1 MLQISSMFRV
11 LDVFFTFPT
20 KRLTLKDISVKA
32 GIAHT
37 SVKKQL
43 DVLVKKGLVLREIE
57 KKGTRIFPLYKANRE
72 STKFIQ
78 HKRLNNIESLFNSG
92 LLNFLEENFMPKS
105 IILFGSFLRGE
116 DTEESDVDLF
126 VEAPGQKLKFTRF
139 EKRLGRRVELHFNE
153 SFHSYPTELKNNL
166 VNGLVVHGFLEG
178 YRDH

>member
-1 MLQISSMFRV
+1 M
-11 LDVFFTFPT
+11 
-20 KRLTLKDISVKA
+20 
-32 GIAHT
+32 
-37 SVKKQL
+37 KKII
-43 DVLVKKGLVLREIE
+43 G
-57 KKGTRIFPLYKANRE
+57 
-72 STKFIQ
+72 
-78 HKRLNNIESLFNSG
+78 
-92 LLNFLEENFMPKS
+92 